1 MAAHDPSATAAPHST
16 GHRIWSVSTALL
28 LATLIAGVL
37 DLGYAIVV
45 SAFRGYA
52 PLMICQSIASG
63 LLGKAS
69 YEGGVATGALGVALH
84 FGTMAVIVLTYYL
97 LSRRLPQLARQPFL
111 WGPLYGVA
119 VFCVMNYVVVPLSAI
134 GHTFHRTPLL
144 FIGEMFSHVVFIG
157 LTTAWFVSRARSP
170 DPVARTA

>member
-1 MAAHDPSATAAPHST
+1 MAAHNSSATAAPQVL
-16 GHRIWSVSTALL
+16 GHRTWPVGTALL
-28 LATLIAGVL
+28 LATLIAGTL

-52 PLMICQSIASG
+52 PLLICQSVASG

-69 YEGGVATGALGVALH
+69 YQGGLATGALGVALH
-84 FGTMAVIVLTYYL
+84 FGTMSVIVLTYYL

-134 GHTFHRTPLL
+134 GHTFQRTPLL
-144 FIGEMFSHVVFIG
+144 FVGEMFSHVVFVG
-157 LTTAWFVSRARSP
+157 LTIAWFVSRVRSR
-170 DPVARTA
+170 DALARTP